1 MAYQPFHRENAVKRF
16 KTFIRESEDE
26 TLYTLELEKNMN
38 NEDVLFLMNSLLRL
52 IYKQLK
58 NTNLMIYVDSISNEQ
73 INEKITRNDVKSIRT
88 IARDSE
94 GKQGKYKSI

>member
-1 MAYQPFHRENAVKRF
+1 MKRF